1 LKSTRFQLNPY
12 FGCRF

>member
-1 LKSTRFQLNPY
+1 LKSTHFQLNPY